1 MENNANKNTEL
12 EVKDGTLDND
22 VTTPEDNSTT
32 KGTVTMTQEDY
43 NKAIQSAEDKLRGKY
58 SKEINALK
66 DKIKELTPVE
76 KSQAEIDL
84 ENRIAAL
91 EKSER
96 EVAAQKKKLEMQELL
111 TSKGL
116 DKSLIDFVKD
126 DTDIDALAGVID
138 GIVKGKIKNNA
149 FVPGNHSS
157 NETVSQEEFRKMSY
171 SEKVELQKKSP
182 ELFKRLMA
190 NR

>member
-12 EVKDGTLDND
+12 EVKDGTSDND

-32 KGTVTMTQEDY
+32 KETVTMTQEDY

-66 DKIKELTPVE
+66 EKIKELTPVE

-149 FVPGNHSS
+149 FVPSNHSS